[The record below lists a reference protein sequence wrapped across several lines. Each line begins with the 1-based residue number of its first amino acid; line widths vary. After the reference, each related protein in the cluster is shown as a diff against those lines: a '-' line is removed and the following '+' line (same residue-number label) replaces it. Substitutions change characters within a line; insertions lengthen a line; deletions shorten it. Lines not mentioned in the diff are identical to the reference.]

1 MEESGD
7 IEYGIVYIMTNEC
20 MLGLVKIGMTR
31 QNEIETRLNQLYTT
45 GVPVPFECA
54 YACKV
59 PIDLKTELEHALHT
73 AFATQ
78 RVNENREFFRLQ
90 PQQIIPL
97 LKAIEKC
104 GGVNI
109 TEEIENKINE
119 TLSVE
124 DKNAKIN
131 SKKRRPNMNFME
143 MGLCIGEKL
152 TLAKDSSAV
161 CIVAGERTVLFNG
174 EEMSLTKATKIITN
188 KDDASMIAKRWLVDG
203 KNLQDIYNET
213 YPAPEEE

>member
-1 MEESGD
+1 MEENGD
-7 IEYGIVYIMTNEC
+7 VDYGIVYVMMNEC
-20 MLGLVKIGMTR
+20 MPGLVKIGMTR

-59 PIDLKTELEHALHT
+59 PIDLTAELEHALHT
-73 AFATQ
+73 AFAAQ
-78 RVNENREFFRLQ
+78 RVNANREFFRLQ
-90 PQQIIPL
+90 PQQVIPL
-97 LKAIEKC
+97 LKTIEKC

-109 TEEIENKINE
+109 TEEVESKINE
-119 TLSVE
+119 TLSAE

-131 SKKRRPNMNFME
+131 SIKRRPNMNFME
-143 MGLCIGEKL
+143 MGFCIGQKL
-152 TLAKDSSAV
+152 TLAKDPSAT
-161 CIVAGERTVLFNG
+161 CTVASEKTVLFNG

-188 KDDASMIAKRWLVDG
+188 KDDVAMIAKRWLADG

-213 YPAPEEE
+213 YPAAEEE